1 MKRFYVT
8 ASASAVEGGFDVR
21 LDGKPIRAPGGTPI
35 VVPVEALARAIA
47 GEWQAQPTGGE
58 IKPLQMPLM
67 RLAATGL
74 ERVPGQREQ
83 VIVDTAKYAGSDL
96 LCYRAT
102 DPDSLVARQS
112 KLWDPMLDWAAER
125 FGARLEPAAGVMLRE
140 QSPDALQRVHQAV
153 ATHGDLALAAL
164 YNLTTWMGSVV
175 LALAVSERRLDGTA
189 AFEVAELDALFEIE
203 RWGADSEATQRHER
217 LRADI
222 ESAARFLELL
232 GDARLR

>member
-1 MKRFYVT
+1 MKRFYT
-8 ASASAVEGGFDVR
+8 AAGISAAEGGFDVR
-21 LDGKPIRAPGGTPI
+21 LDGKPIRAPGGTPV
-35 VVPVEALARAIA
+35 VVPNEKLARAIA
-47 GEWQAQPTGGE
+47 AEWEAQPAGSE

-74 ERVPGQREQ
+74 ERVPGQRDK
-83 VIVDTAKYAGSDL
+83 VIADTANYAGSDL

-102 DPDSLVARQS
+102 DPDSLVARQC
-112 KLWDPMLDWAAER
+112 KLWDPLLAWLGER
-125 FGARLEPAAGVMLRE
+125 YDARLEPASGVILRA
-140 QSPDALQRVHQAV
+140 QSAEALDRVHAAV
-153 ATHGDLALAAL
+153 AAHGDLAVAAL

-175 LALAVSERRLDGTA
+175 LALAVSDRRLEGGA

-203 RWGADSEATQRHER
+203 RWGADAEATFRHQR

-222 ESAARFLELL
+222 EAAAHFLELL

>member
-1 MKRFYVT
+1 MKRFYTT

-35 VVPVEALARAIA
+35 VVPTEALAGAIA
-47 GEWQAQPTGGE
+47 DEWQAQPSNGE

-74 ERVPGQREQ
+74 ERVPGQRTQ
-83 VIVDTAKYAGSDL
+83 VIADTAKYAGSDL

-102 DPDSLVARQS
+102 DPDSLVARQC
-112 KLWDPMLDWAAER
+112 KAWDPLLAWLGER
-125 FGARLEPAAGVMLRE
+125 FGARLESASGVILRA
-140 QSPDALQRVHQAV
+140 QSPDAIERVRDAV
-153 ATHGDLALAAL
+153 AAHGDLALAAL

-175 LALAVSERRLDGTA
+175 LALAVSDRRLDAGA
-189 AFEVAELDALFEIE
+189 AFEAAELDALFEIE
-203 RWGADSEATQRHER
+203 RWGADSEATQRHQR
-217 LRADI
+217 LRTDI
-222 ESAARFLELL
+222 EAAARFLELL

>member
-1 MKRFYVT
+1 MKRFYTT

-35 VVPVEALARAIA
+35 VVPSEKLAHAIA
-47 GEWQAQPTGGE
+47 GEWQAQPATGE

-74 ERVPGQREQ
+74 ERVPGQRAQ
-83 VIVDTAKYAGSDL
+83 VIADTAKYAGSDL

-102 DPDSLVARQS
+102 DPDSLVARQC
-112 KLWDPMLDWAAER
+112 KAWDPLLAWLGER
-125 FGARLEPAAGVMLRE
+125 FGARLEAASGVILRP
-140 QSPDALQRVHQAV
+140 QSPDAVERVRDAV
-153 ATHGDLALAAL
+153 ASHGDLALAAL

-175 LALAVSERRLDGTA
+175 LALAVSDRRLDAAT
-189 AFEVAELDALFEIE
+189 AFEAAELDALFEIE
-203 RWGADSEATQRHER
+203 RWGADSEATQRHQR

-222 ESAARFLELL
+222 EAAARFLELL